1 MKKTLNKLT
10 YAKSGVNIKKA
21 DKLIGNL
28 KKGVNPKNSNVI
40 AGIGGFSSLYALDIK
55 KYSNPMIVAGTDGV
69 GTKLKLATLFNEHR
83 YIGQDL
89 LAMCL
94 NDVITSGAEPLF
106 FLDYLATSKVD
117 VQLHTKVLRGI
128 KKACNSVKIPLIG
141 GETAEMPGMYKN
153 KDYDLAGFCVGIV
166 DKHKMID
173 KKLIKNGDL
182 IIGIPSSGFHSNGYS
197 LINKM
202 IETNIISLKK
212 KYDGIDLRKALIKPT
227 KLYADLFYNLQK
239 KISIHGA
246 AHITGGGITDNVP
259 RILPDKFMAKI
270 NLSSWS
276 LPKIFKLIQT
286 KAALADQDMLKTF
299 NCGIG
304 MVLIIDKK
312 DLKKLLLVT
321 TKLKYKPK
329 VIGSIVKRNNSKPML
344 YEKN

>member
-1 MKKTLNKLT
+1 
-10 YAKSGVNIKKA
+10 
-21 DKLIGNL
+21 
-28 KKGVNPKNSNVI
+28 
-40 AGIGGFSSLYALDIK
+40 
-55 KYSNPMIVAGTDGV
+55 
-69 GTKLKLATLFNEHR
+69 
-83 YIGQDL
+83 
-89 LAMCL
+89 MCL

-166 DKHKMID
+166 DKHNLID

-276 LPKIFKLIQT
+276 FPKIFKLIQT